1 MALGDLSTKRVG
13 NSVFDV
19 DKAYILFHKKPISSI
34 SDEDEADKKKSGKE
48 TPYDK
53 AFKALGSNVG
63 TWGTKLANMSTSE
76 RIEALKEK
84 TNDEEG
90 FLPIKVQYNPSTLQ
104 FVSREGQSYDRYSGV
119 GGSGTFQIMDVPY
132 EVVLNMDLIF
142 DETVNSNAFAT
153 YDSSNIGSV
162 SGLAKAIK
170 TGALGNSNS
179 KSSLTENAGRKYS
192 VQAISELFVAA
203 IAHPYTRMVCV
214 VWNKTVFWGELMG
227 ATVEYTMFNRDGDPI
242 RSKVHVEIRKDQRFD
257 AASAAS
263 DWEKTYDNLFEAAN
277 KLAQKSVYSS
287 TSVTEGTLGNQSK
300 STVQQGSKFIASNL
314 FHI

>member
-1 MALGDLSTKRVG
+1 MALGELSTKRVG

-34 SDEDEADKKKSGKE
+34 SDEDDTDKKKSGKE

-53 AFKALGSNVG
+53 AFKALGSKVG
-63 TWGTKLANMSTSE
+63 TWGTQLANMSTSE
-76 RIEALKEK
+76 RIEALKKK
-84 TNDEEG
+84 TNDDEG

-153 YDSSNIGSV
+153 YDASNIGSV

-170 TGALGNSNS
+170 TGAIGNSNA
-179 KSSLTENAGRKYS
+179 KSTLTENAGRKYS

-277 KLAQKSVYSS
+277 QLAQKSVYSS